1 MVIMRFRL
9 EGMPV
14 TPANDNYPSP
24 RYLVEGNVTT
34 SLTMTVTTHRI

>member
-24 RYLVEGNVTT
+24 RYLVERNVTYNIT
-34 SLTMTVTTHRI
+34 YNDSDNT